1 MIGSEV
7 VSTFATS
14 GGSASSGRLLSTRE
28 TRSRTSLAADSM
40 SRSRPNS
47 IVMRERSSW
56 LLERSVSTPSRPA
69 TWFSMTCVIFVS
81 TTDAEAPR

>member
-14 GGSASSGRLLSTRE
+14 GGSASSGRLLSTRA
-28 TRSRTSLAADSM
+28 TRSRTSFAADSM
-40 SRSRPNS
+40 SRLSANS

-56 LLERSVSTPSRPA
+56 LLERRVSTPSSPA
-69 TWFSMTCVIFVS
+69 I
-81 TTDAEAPR
+81 

>member
-7 VSTFATS
+7 ASTLLISRRIGFLGQIA
-14 GGSASSGRLLSTRE
+14 LSTRE

-47 IVMRERSSW
+47 MVMRERSSGC
-56 LLERSVSTPSRPA
+56 STR
-69 TWFSMTCVIFVS
+69 
-81 TTDAEAPR
+81 